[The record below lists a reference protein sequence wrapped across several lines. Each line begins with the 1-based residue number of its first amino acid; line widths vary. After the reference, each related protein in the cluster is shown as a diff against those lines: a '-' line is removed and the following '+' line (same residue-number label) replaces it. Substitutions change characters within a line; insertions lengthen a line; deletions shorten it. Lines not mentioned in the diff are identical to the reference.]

1 MAAERQSSTLLPP
14 QPSYILRGH
23 ASQIHSVR
31 FVRQNARL
39 ITGDAD
45 GWVIYWKL
53 ETKRALAV
61 WKAHDNAILGTAEW
75 GHDKILTHG
84 RDNSLRIWQIRTS
97 DEISLSTALPAE
109 VAAADRPMPW
119 LLHTLPVNTLNF
131 CAFSMCHVHTQE
143 ETSNG
148 LVADDEPQPVCS
160 RVQSA
165 ILVAV
170 PARDDKKVEVYQ
182 FPDERLKHV
191 VPRAQSKDTGMVMAV
206 KLVQQSSKKPTT
218 VITGYEGGLTA
229 VHILPR
235 NDDSSIGVARLVY
248 LSQPH
253 TQPILSLDVSPD
265 AKTYFTSGAD
275 AIIAAH
281 LLPDLPPFEVEPT
294 VAPSTGEEAEAE
306 SRVTAY
312 TQSLDSASRNLGDV
326 VNAGEEA
333 KPSNEADPEHS
344 DISTIDSTLSLQ
356 DSTCP
361 PLTFTKLAVPAPHT
375 EPQQSALKTGGLSSL
390 LSSKPSH
397 PISARTVPP
406 PTSPTIQVPHKI
418 NNTKHA
424 GQQSLCVRSDGRLLA
439 TGGWDARVRIYSTK
453 TLKEVAVLRWHKEGI
468 YAVAFGEILDAG
480 IIRRSA
486 DKHGDGKETGEVSRK
501 ETGLNQLQ
509 RQREEKMQVK
519 HWVAAGA
526 KDGKVSLWEV
536 F

>member
-1 MAAERQSSTLLPP
+1 MAAERQSSTLSPA

-23 ASQIHSVR
+23 ASQIHSVQ
-31 FVRQNARL
+31 FVRHNARL

-61 WKAHDNAILGTAEW
+61 WKAHDSAILGTAEW

-97 DEISLSTALPAE
+97 DEMALSTALPAE

-131 CAFSMCHVHTQE
+131 CAFSMCYAYT
-143 ETSNG
+143 TDGMSNG
-148 LVADDEPQPVCS
+148 PAADNEPRPVS
-160 RVQSA
+160 S

-170 PARDDKKVEVYQ
+170 PARDDKKAEVYQ
-182 FPDERLKHV
+182 FPDERLRYV

-206 KLVQQSSKKPTT
+206 KLAKQSTT
-218 VITGYEGGLTA
+218 QHNLVITGYEGGLTA

-235 NDDSSIGVARLVY
+235 NDHSSIGVAQLVY
-248 LSQPH
+248 LSQAH
-253 TQPILSLDVSPD
+253 TQPILSLDILPD

-281 LLPDLPPFEVEPT
+281 RLPDLPPSEGESTETSPT
-294 VAPSTGEEAEAE
+294 VPEAETKSKAA
-306 SRVTAY
+306 AY
-312 TQSLDSASRNLGDV
+312 TPNSESTSQSLCNVAQNG
-326 VNAGEEA
+326 EA
-333 KPSNEADPEHS
+333 KLSDADDPEHS
-344 DISTIDSTLSLQ
+344 DISTIASTVTSQ
-356 DSTCP
+356 DSTHP
-361 PLTFTKLAVPAPHT
+361 PLTFTKRTVPNPNIK
-375 EPQQSALKTGGLSSL
+375 PQQSALKTGGLSSL
-390 LSSKPSH
+390 LSTEPSH
-397 PISARTVPP
+397 PANAYSPRPP
-406 PTSPTIQVPHKI
+406 PTPTVQAPHKV

-424 GQQSLCVRSDGRLLA
+424 GQQSLSIRSDGRLLA

-453 TLKEVAVLRWHKEGI
+453 TLKEVAVLKWHKEGV
-468 YAVAFGEILDAG
+468 YAVAFGEVLDASDV
-480 IIRRSA
+480 RRSA
-486 DKHGDGKETGEVSRK
+486 DVSGGGEGTGEVAKRG
-501 ETGLNQLQ
+501 TGLSKLQ
-509 RQREEKMQVK
+509 KQREEKMQVK

-526 KDGKVSLWEV
+526 KDGKVSLWEI

>member
-23 ASQIHSVR
+23 ASQIHSVQ

-61 WKAHDNAILGTAEW
+61 WKAHDNAILATAEW
-75 GHDKILTHG
+75 GHDKIIT
-84 RDNSLRIWQIRTS
+84 
-97 DEISLSTALPAE
+97 
-109 VAAADRPMPW
+109 
-119 LLHTLPVNTLNF
+119 
-131 CAFSMCHVHTQE
+131 
-143 ETSNG
+143 
-148 LVADDEPQPVCS
+148 

-206 KLVQQSSKKPTT
+206 KLVQQSSTKPTMA
-218 VITGYEGGLTA
+218 ITGYEGGLTA
-229 VHILPR
+229 VHILPK
-235 NDDSSIGVARLVY
+235 NDDSSIGVAQLVY

-253 TQPILSLDVSPD
+253 TQPVLSLDISPD

-281 LLPDLPPFEVEPT
+281 RLSDLPPLEGST
-294 VAPSTGEEAEAE
+294 TDTPSIGQEAGAE
-306 SRVTAY
+306 SKVTTY
-312 TQSLDSASRNLGDV
+312 TQNSEAASQNLCDV
-326 VNAGEEA
+326 VNAGEA
-333 KPSNEADPEHS
+333 KPSNAADPEHS
-344 DISTIDSTLSLQ
+344 DISAVDSTLILQ
-356 DSTCP
+356 GNPCP
-361 PLTFTKLAVPAPHT
+361 PLTFTKRAVPSPHT
-375 EPQQSALKTGGLSSL
+375 QPQQSAPKTGGLSSL
-390 LSSKPSH
+390 LSTEASQPVT
-397 PISARTVPP
+397 ARTVRPRM
-406 PTSPTIQVPHKI
+406 TPTIQAPHKI
-418 NNTKHA
+418 INTKHA

-439 TGGWDARVRIYSTK
+439 TGGWDARVRIYSSK
-453 TLKEVAVLRWHKEGI
+453 TLKEVAVLKWHKEGI
-468 YAVAFGEILDAG
+468 YAVAFGEVLDTKD
-480 IIRRSA
+480 IRNSA
-486 DKHGDGKETGEVSRK
+486 DDNGDGKESGEVSKK
-501 ETGLNQLQ
+501 ETGLSQLQ
-509 RQREEKMQVK
+509 RQREEKMQVR